1 MKKRTL
7 QSILLCL
14 LPAALL
20 CACGEA
26 ARSAPAE
33 LPEATPAVTLI
44 ERLRPEDDFG
54 RAESLAMANFLCKN
68 RALLAD
74 GYLYTLEYDEALR
87 PVLGRYRA
95 GDDTLGEF
103 TVLAEDCVA
112 EYLSEDAGDLYY
124 IDRGRL
130 ERLGPDGER
139 RVLAEDAQTLQL
151 ANGRVYFLDTEGR
164 FCRMERDGGGRT
176 VLHEG
181 PLAYPYVM
189 GGLLLAQKGADE
201 ALYLLRLEDGAER
214 RLSEGAAYAP
224 LRVGRTLYFT
234 EEADGGKRLCAL
246 DLDDD
251 ALTVLDAG
259 PLRGAA
265 EFFYDDGWRARLALA
280 GELLRQRLLP
290 LGGGGTEDCA
300 YSGYHLLDCV
310 GPGLYVDAVYEADGR
325 LHGFL
330 LHTPDGGGIR
340 YFGGEVIE

>member
-1 MKKRTL
+1 MKKRTI

-14 LPAALL
+14 LLAALL
-20 CACGEA
+20 CACGEE

-33 LPEATPAVTLI
+33 TPEETAAVTLI
-44 ERLRPEDDFG
+44 ERLSPEDDFG
-54 RAESLAMANFLCKN
+54 RAESLAMANWLCKN
-68 RALLAD
+68 RALLA
-74 GYLYTLEYDEALR
+74 GEYLYTLEYDEALQ
-87 PVLGRYRA
+87 PVLGRYRVV
-95 GDDTLGEF
+95 DNTLREF

-112 EYLSEDAGDLYY
+112 EYLTEDDGALWY

-151 ANGRVYFLDTEGR
+151 ADGWVYFLDGEGR
-164 FCRMERDGGGRT
+164 LCRMERDGGGRT
-176 VLHEG
+176 VLHDG
-181 PLAYPYVM
+181 PLTYPYVM

-201 ALYLLRLEDGAER
+201 ALYLLRLEDGGAW

-234 EEADGGKRLCAL
+234 AERGGGKRLCAL

-251 ALTVLDAG
+251 TLRELSAE

-265 EFFYDDGWRARLALA
+265 EFFYADGWQARLALA

-290 LGGGGTEDCA
+290 LNGGGTEDCA
-300 YSGYHLLDCV
+300 YSGYHLLDYV

-330 LHTPDGGGIR
+330 LHTPDGGEIR
-340 YFGGEVIE
+340 YFGGKVIE